1 MADAAGT
8 GTLVRGRYVLGTA
21 EEFAGGDILEHGAVR
36 VLDGRIAAVGAFADL
51 RAAHPDDAVRGSEY
65 DLVAPGFV
73 NAHGHF
79 SEGLLKGLAEETNLF
94 EWFVALIGPVAPHLD
109 EDKAHLGTLLSG
121 MQMLLTGITTTNDMF
136 VYDPPSGGPPATLG
150 VVRALDELG
159 LRGVVSYGSGDS
171 RPTVEPGRVM
181 EEHQALLEAARAS
194 RLSRFR
200 VGVAAI
206 GVLSDDLRPRVI
218 DFAREGGHGVH
229 VHLQEVREEVTA
241 IRSLRGVSPILFA
254 AREGLLDVPT
264 LAAHCVWLDDDDRE
278 TLLAHGVAVAHN
290 PVANMILAS
299 GVCPVPQ
306 LRAAGITVGIG
317 VDGPASNDR
326 QDYLEAMKTAVLLQR
341 VHHLRARAML
351 ARDAFRM
358 ATIEGARA
366 LGMQDEVGSL
376 EVGKAADI
384 VVFDGNSPALANVHD
399 PHQALVY
406 VAGPR
411 DVVDV
416 WVDGERSVEGGRIT
430 RVDVDDVVGRSRSHA
445 VELARRAGLGAISR
459 LAR

>member
-1 MADAAGT
+1 MS
-8 GTLVRGRYVLGTA
+8 GR
-21 EEFAGGDILEHGAVR
+21 
-36 VLDGRIAAVGAFADL
+36 
-51 RAAHPDDAVRGSEY
+51 
-65 DLVAPGFV
+65 
-73 NAHGHF
+73 
-79 SEGLLKGLAEETNLF
+79 
-94 EWFVALIGPVAPHLD
+94 WLIVMT
-109 EDKAHLGTLLSG
+109 K
-121 MQMLLTGITTTNDMF
+121 
-136 VYDPPSGGPPATLG
+136 PAW
-150 VVRALDELG
+150 
-159 LRGVVSYGSGDS
+159 
-171 RPTVEPGRVM
+171 
-181 EEHQALLEAARAS
+181 
-194 RLSRFR
+194 
-200 VGVAAI
+200 
-206 GVLSDDLRPRVI
+206 RPRWKI
-218 DFAREGGHGVH
+218 GRARH
-229 VHLQEVREEVTA
+229 R
-241 IRSLRGVSPILFA
+241 
-254 AREGLLDVPT
+254 
-264 LAAHCVWLDDDDRE
+264 
-278 TLLAHGVAVAHN
+278 
-290 PVANMILAS
+290 S

-326 QDYLEAMKTAVLLQR
+326 QDFLEAMKAAVLLQR

-430 RVDVDDVVGRSRSHA
+430 RVDVVDVVGRSRSHA